1 VSAVELFIERAQ
13 RLPAAPTVVL
23 KVLRLTRDPETSAE
37 AVAELVRREPTLSAR
52 LLTLANSAFFGMRGR
67 VDTARRAV
75 VVLGFKTVASMAMVV
90 WTHTLC
96 LSTKDRSLHAIYR
109 QRFKHGLAVAV
120 LARDLTSRVD
130 PAGGETA
137 FQAGLLHDI
146 GRVALCAELG
156 ASYWE
161 EVLELS
167 RGGPDDAEL
176 AERRR
181 LAFDHAE
188 MGGALMLHW
197 GLPSSL
203 VEAAAAH
210 HELTIPPTQDVV
222 TRSVALGNLLARSQG
237 WDLLPPQ
244 ADTPRGDAL
253 EQFGLGDQEDLERFL
268 AASGHHLGDLVASV
282 S

>member
-37 AVAELVRREPTLSAR
+37 AVAELVQRDPTLSAR
-52 LLTLANSAFFGMRGR
+52 LLKLANSAFFGMRGR

-96 LSTKDRSLHAIYR
+96 LATKDRSLQAIYR
-109 QRFKHGLAVAV
+109 QLFKHGLAVAV
-120 LARDLTSRVD
+120 LARDLTSRLD
-130 PAGGETA
+130 PSGRETA

-167 RGGPDDAEL
+167 RGGPGDAEL

-181 LAFDHAE
+181 LEFDHAE
-188 MGGALMLHW
+188 MGAALMLHW
-197 GLPSSL
+197 GLPFSL

-210 HELTIPPTQDVV
+210 HEVTIPQTQDVV
-222 TRSVALGNLLARSQG
+222 TRSVALGNLLAGRQG
-237 WDLLPPQ
+237 WDLLPPH

-253 EQFGLGDQEDLERFL
+253 AQFRLADQQDLERFL
-268 AASGHHLGDLVASV
+268 VVSAHQLADLVASV